1 MTLWVDEY
9 RPTSFDELTFNTEE
23 ALQLQN
29 LVLQFNLPA
38 LIYFF

>member
-29 LVLQFNLPA
+29 LWYL
-38 LIYFF
+38 YKGKER